1 MNILLDECVPRPL
14 RKLLAN
20 HTCRN
25 AQEMGWK
32 SVKNGELLTL
42 AEAQF
47 DLFITS
53 DQGLAYQENLR
64 GRRIAILELS
74 TNTSTDRS
82 RGSAI
87 TRRPSRKYRAPNS
100 VASKS
105 LSEANFWVARSSC
118 AMRLCANSNRKSHS
132 YLTRAQ
138 GLGRWRTCCYT

>member
-1 MNILLDECVPRPL
+1 MRATAAPQ
-14 RKLLAN
+14 LLAN
-20 HTCRN
+20 HTCRT
-25 AQEMGWK
+25 AQEVGWK

-74 TNTSTDRS
+74 TNKLRPIEA
-82 RGSAI
+82 RQ
-87 TRRPSRKYRAPNS
+87 RNYEMPSRKYRAPSS

-105 LSEANFWVARSSC
+105 LSDAKFWVAR
-118 AMRLCANSNRKSHS
+118 APPRLGDGVAPS
-132 YLTRAQ
+132 
-138 GLGRWRTCCYT
+138 RTSLRSFTA

>member
-20 HTCRN
+20 HTCRT

-32 SVKNGELLTL
+32 SVKNGDLLTL
-42 AEAQF
+42 AEAQV

-74 TNTSTDRS
+74 TNKLRPIEAAVAQLRDAVEKIS
-82 RGSAI
+82 RAS
-87 TRRPSRKYRAPNS
+87 S
-100 VASKS
+100 VA
-105 LSEANFWVARSSC
+105 
-118 AMRLCANSNRKSHS
+118 
-132 YLTRAQ
+132 
-138 GLGRWRTCCYT
+138 

>member
-1 MNILLDECVPRPL
+1 MLSDCQSRDGAPDIRGIEGRIARAGVNILLDECVPRPL

-20 HTCRN
+20 HTCRT

-74 TNTSTDRS
+74 TNKLRPIEAAAAELRDAVEKIS
-82 RGSAI
+82 RAEF
-87 TRRPSRKYRAPNS
+87 RRLEIP
-100 VASKS
+100 
-105 LSEANFWVARSSC
+105 
-118 AMRLCANSNRKSHS
+118 H
-132 YLTRAQ
+132 
-138 GLGRWRTCCYT
+138 

>member
-20 HTCRN
+20 HTCRT

-53 DQGLAYQENLR
+53 DQASPIKRIFAVAGLRFLNSQR
-64 GRRIAILELS
+64 
-74 TNTSTDRS
+74 TNFDRS
-82 RGSAI
+82 KPPQRNFEM
-87 TRRPSRKYRAPNS
+87 PSRIYRAPSS
-100 VASKS
+100 VVSKS
-105 LSEANFWVARSSC
+105 LGDANFW
-118 AMRLCANSNRKSHS
+118 
-132 YLTRAQ
+132 RAQ
-138 GLGRWRTCCYT
+138 EPVPNERSG